1 MWICI
6 ECGRT
11 FEDPVH
17 WEEKHNLDGPPYE
30 QMSGCPYCYGAFTEA
45 HRCKNCD
52 EIIDGEYVKINNDRY
67 CNGCYLIYELGDE
80 NI

>member
-45 HRCKNCD
+45 HRCKKCG